1 MFWATRPIAITTLRE
16 SQEGAPL
23 ESLKRSHDQVADALR
38 RRIEI
43 GRDLASRLNAS
54 AVDLE
59 RESTAWHDYN
69 KQLLEIL
76 FTGMAEVEAYD
87 RQTTIH
93 VVRDEADRVAADR
106 GRVTELT
113 DRLES
118 LLARLELFPVAVMG
132 GSAVSGADDRRRYL
146 ESLYELVG
154 GGASTKAVRSDEVGM
169 HAGLDDEVRRH
180 AEAYLKAEGD
190 ITYLAFGPQVALTH
204 QGRKRVEASEAPA
217 AEASPNVQNVLNFF
231 GDVTNSA
238 VAVGHS
244 DAIVVPPAAEQVARI
259 DEWIEAVRALDL
271 AVLPDHHQALV
282 ASKLKS
288 LEAELESPAPD
299 RGVIAQGV
307 RVVQRVLEST
317 AGSLGAQ
324 GVLQMGALIIE
335 SVA

>member
-1 MFWATRPIAITTLRE
+1 M
-16 SQEGAPL
+16 
-23 ESLKRSHDQVADALR
+23 LR

-43 GRDLASRLNAS
+43 GRDLASRPNVSVA
-54 AVDLE
+54 DLE
-59 RESTAWHDYN
+59 REFSVWHDYN
-69 KQLLEIL
+69 KQLLEVL

-87 RQTTIH
+87 RQTSIH
-93 VVRDEADRVAADR
+93 VVRNEADSIAAR
-106 GRVTELT
+106 RERVTELT

-118 LLARLELFPVAVMG
+118 LLARLELFPVAAMG
-132 GSAVSGADDRRRYL
+132 GTAVSDADDRRRYL

-154 GGASTKAVRSDEVGM
+154 GEINTKAVRSDEIGR
-169 HAGLDDEVRRH
+169 HAGLDDEVRKH

-204 QGRKRVEASEAPA
+204 QGRKRVEAEEGPTSEATPH
-217 AEASPNVQNVLNFF
+217 VQNVLNFF

-238 VAVGHS
+238 VAVGEG

-259 DEWIEAVRALDL
+259 GQWIEAVRALNL
-271 AVLPDHHQALV
+271 AALPDQHQALV
-282 ASKLKS
+282 AAKLKS

-307 RVVQRVLEST
+307 KVVQRVLENA

-324 GVLQMGALIIE
+324 GILQLGALIIE
-335 SVA
+335 SIA